1 MEDKNVISFT
11 VEKHRWED
19 EKNKKSNKLVTVI
32 VVFVCSLLFFGGGY
46 FVGKLPHTASTSN
59 EKINYIKN
67 IMENKWYFSKDIS
80 NIATAIEDKILEG
93 VTNFEED
100 QHTEY
105 LTKDRFQ
112 AMQQQLQGSF
122 YGIGV
127 SYRQV
132 SGQFLISKVFPNSP
146 AEKAG
151 LIKNDVMIKVD
162 GESIVGKSTAE
173 IAQKVRGERGT
184 KVNVTYT
191 RAGKE
196 YNVDIIRDEVSLTL
210 ESNIIDNTGIVT
222 LNSFTEIGG
231 QEMAATLAH
240 FQNQNI
246 KKLII
251 DLRNNG
257 GGYLQTTMEIAGM
270 LMPKNSVVLQQED
283 VDGKMIQNRTNSDK
297 QYQFDNIV
305 VLINENSAS
314 ASEVLSAALREN
326 LNVKLV
332 GKKSFGKGTV
342 QITQPFKD
350 GSAIKYTVAQW
361 LSPKGNHINKVG
373 VSPDY
378 EIDEHEVT
386 QSLLDKIKQDYQFD
400 MVSDEISYTQ
410 KRLKFLNYNVTRNDG
425 YFDSSTK
432 NAIIAFQKDNQ
443 MSVTGILDS
452 HTFNM
457 INLKAQMQYN
467 NHPIKYDTQLLKALE
482 IVNGK

>member
-19 EKNKKSNKLVTVI
+19 EKSKKSNKLVIAI
-32 VVFVCSLLFFGGGY
+32 VAIVCSILFFGGGY
-46 FVGKLPHTASTSN
+46 FIGKLPQTTSTSN

-80 NIATAIEDKILEG
+80 NIETAIEDKILEG

-151 LIKNDVMIKVD
+151 LIKNDVMIKVN
-162 GESIVGKSTAE
+162 GESIVGKSTSE

-210 ESNIIDNTGIVT
+210 ESNIIQNTGVVI

-231 QEMAATLAH
+231 QEMNAALSH

-257 GGYLQTTMEIAGM
+257 GGYLQTTLEIAGM

-283 VDGKMIQNRTNSDK
+283 VDGKIIQNRTNSSK
-297 QYQFDNIV
+297 QYEFDSIV

-314 ASEVLSAALREN
+314 ASEVLSAALRDN

-342 QITQPFKD
+342 QVTQPFKD

-373 VSPDY
+373 VTPDY
-378 EIDEHEVT
+378 EIEEHEVT
-386 QSLLDKIKQDYQFD
+386 KSLLDKLKQNYQYD
-400 MVSDEISYTQ
+400 MVSDEIAYTQ
-410 KRLKFLNYNVTRNDG
+410 KRLQFLNYNVARSDG
-425 YFDSSTK
+425 YFDNSTK

-443 MSVTGILDS
+443 INPNGILDS
-452 HTFNM
+452 HTFSL
-457 INLKAQMQYN
+457 INLKTQMQYN

-482 IVNGK
+482 LVNGK